1 MLNHSQE
8 VWKEPEGYEGFIQVS
23 NTGKVRSIRTNHGK
37 YQERELKQRIR
48 SKTCPYLQ
56 VQITKHNVSHK
67 EFIHRLV
74 AKTFVPNPNNKPQVN
89 HIDGNKLNN
98 DAYNLE
104 WVTCSENHKHAYTT
118 NLREAPRASLGKK
131 CGGSSKFHNVTW
143 DTSRQKWK
151 ASLKH
156 EGKLLFQKRFDS
168 EIEAALH
175 VNVMLDELGFT
186 DRPRNDV

>member
-8 VWKEPEGYEGFIQVS
+8 VWKEPEGYEGFVQVS
-23 NTGKVRSIRTNHGK
+23 NTGKVRSIRTNHGR
-37 YQERELKQRIR
+37 YQERELIQRIR
-48 SKTCPYLQ
+48 SETCQYLQ
-56 VQITKHNVSHK
+56 VSITKHNVSHK

-98 DAYNLE
+98 NACNLE
-104 WVTCSENHKHAYTT
+104 WVTCSENHKHAYAT
-118 NLREAPRASLGKK
+118 NLRKASKAFLGKK
-131 CGGSSKFHNVTW
+131 CGSSSKFHNVSW

-151 ASLKH
+151 AILKH
-156 EGKLLFQKRFDS
+156 EGKMLFQKRFDS
-168 EIEAALH
+168 EVEAALH
-175 VNVMLDELGFT
+175 VNKMLDEFGFT

>member
-8 VWKEPEGYEGFIQVS
+8 VWKEPEGYEGFVQVS

-37 YQERELKQRIR
+37 YQEKELKQRIR
-48 SKTCPYLQ
+48 SETCQYLL
-56 VQITKHNVSHK
+56 VKITKHNVSHS

-98 DAYNLE
+98 NAYNLE
-104 WVTCSENHKHAYTT
+104 WVTCSENHKHAYAT
-118 NLREAPRASLGKK
+118 NLKEASKAFLGKK
-131 CGGSSKFHNVTW
+131 WGGSSKFHNVTW

-151 ASLKH
+151 ATLKH
-156 EGKLLFQKRFDS
+156 NGKMLFQKRFDS

-175 VNVMLDELGFT
+175 VNKMLDELGFT

>member
-8 VWKEPEGYEGFIQVS
+8 VWKEPEGYEGFVQVS

-37 YQERELKQRIR
+37 YQEKELTQRIR
-48 SKTCPYLQ
+48 SETCQYLQ
-56 VQITKHNVSHK
+56 VQITKHNVSRK
-67 EFIHRLV
+67 EAIHRLV

-98 DAYNLE
+98 NAYNLE
-104 WVTCSENHKHAYTT
+104 WVTCSENLKHAHATG
-118 NLREAPRASLGKK
+118 LKKASKAILGKK
-131 CGGSSKFHNVTW
+131 WGDSSKFHNVSW

-151 ASLKH
+151 AALKH
-156 EGKLLFQKRFDS
+156 NGKILFHKRFDS

-175 VNVMLDELGFT
+175 VNKMLDELGFT